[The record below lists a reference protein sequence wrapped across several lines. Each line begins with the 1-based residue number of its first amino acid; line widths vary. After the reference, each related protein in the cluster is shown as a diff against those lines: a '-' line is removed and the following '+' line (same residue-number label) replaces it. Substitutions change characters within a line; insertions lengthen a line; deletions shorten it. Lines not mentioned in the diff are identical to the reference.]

1 VTNKLDAVLAAAHGH
16 IQLMTHVVAGYPDLD
31 TGLRLVRAM
40 AACGVRIIEIQI
52 PFTDPLADGPTIMA
66 ANQAA
71 LDAGMTP
78 EDALAWAGAVAAALP
93 EVAVLVMTYANVPY
107 AMGMEE
113 FLRRCAAKSIQ
124 GVIIPDLPVDE
135 PEGDYAA
142 MARRLGVHPV
152 MVISPDTPEKR
163 LELLLPQASGLLYTT
178 LKVGIT
184 GASSDLHPEA
194 LAYLQSL
201 GRRTHIPIAAGFG
214 ISQPRHVAALAE
226 RAQVAVV
233 GSHVLGLLNHGGIPA
248 VEAFLRAC
256 MA

>member
-1 VTNKLDAVLAAAHGH
+1 VTNKLDAVLAAAHGN

-31 TGLRLVRAM
+31 TGVRLVRAM

-113 FLRRCAAKSIQ
+113 FLRRCATRNIQ

-135 PEGDYAA
+135 PEGDDVAT
-142 MARRLGVHPV
+142 ARRRQV
-152 MVISPDTPEKR
+152 
-163 LELLLPQASGLLYTT
+163 
-178 LKVGIT
+178 VGQP
-184 GASSDLHPEA
+184 ADQHA
-194 LAYLQSL
+194 LAGAQRRVHAFVRHLRRSEEEGVERDDDACNDQDFEQAAPQRCAARP
-201 GRRTHIPIAAGFG
+201 GRCD
-214 ISQPRHVAALAE
+214 ALA
-226 RAQVAVV
+226 
-233 GSHVLGLLNHGGIPA
+233 GSCC
-248 VEAFLRAC
+248 AC
-256 MA
+256 GSGELHNRIVPSTAPNRGYNCSAPF

>member
-1 VTNKLDAVLAAAHGH
+1 MTNKLDAVLAAPRGS
-16 IQLMTHVVAGYPDLD
+16 IQLMTHVVAGYPDLNM
-31 TGLRLVRAM
+31 GMQLARAM
-40 AACGVRIIEIQI
+40 AACGVRIIEVQI

-78 EDALAWAGAVAAALP
+78 EAALAWAGEMAAALP

-107 AMGMEE
+107 AMGMEP
-113 FLRRCAAKSIQ
+113 FLTRCAANGIQ

-135 PEGDYAA
+135 PEGDYPST
-142 MARRLGVHPV
+142 ARRMGIHPIL
-152 MVISPDTPEKR
+152 VISPDTPDER
-163 LELLLPQASGLLYTT
+163 LALLLPQASGLLYTT

-184 GASSDLHPEA
+184 GASAALHPKA
-194 LAYLQSL
+194 LAYLHGL
-201 GRRTHIPIAAGFG
+201 GRCTQVPIAAGFG
-214 ISQPRHVAALAE
+214 ISQPRHVAALAG

-233 GSHVLGLLNHGGIPA
+233 GSHVLGLLTQGGIPA